1 MTTRLPT
8 VGNGAGLPPIFF
20 PELQGLQLRP
30 LADLGIVPA
39 PAVVPALPAA
49 PDFEIPLPPGM
60 EIRDALPID
69 IAIDRVAQQLG
80 LPLLGG
86 PSAAGWSYYK
96 TALQCAYLWHASYA
110 RSNGVEY
117 RIPAE
122 PLQVGGLYHALQAL
136 YYGHGL
142 GEKGVVWYK
151 DRGLARPEYAPGA
164 RGKRKGPGKDLI
176 TIPVDAADRLIEG
189 LKVLALKGP
198 ADGKCP
204 TCSHGEHSGA
214 PCGEVG
220 IDPKA
225 GPTPCGCTLPTR
237 PAMRVILEAER
248 LFDAYTEFYGRGGE
262 DVTPLAIEWSATH
275 GPTGYTCRYDAIV
288 KAGANDPL
296 FPKDAV
302 FVLERKSAAW
312 MSLKATDGW
321 WLDGQ
326 VLGQLMTWKSSGCE
340 KMFGPLA
347 GIVIDIVTKEKT
359 VKPRRIRISPEL
371 PTVKAHER
379 IIRWTQAQIAT
390 WAAAKYHPQN
400 WASCWNQTESEKG
413 QCGLWNECAGIAARV
428 EEVTP

>member
-1 MTTRLPT
+1 MTTHLPV
-8 VGNGAGLPPIFF
+8 VGNGSHLGPLPFVLEPLT
-20 PELQGLQLRP
+20 PRELSP
-30 LADLGIVPA
+30 LVLA
-39 PAVVPALPAA
+39 PST
-49 PDFEIPLPPGM
+49 DFEIPLPPGM
-60 EIRDALPID
+60 EIKDALPID

-96 TALQCAYLWHASYA
+96 TALQCAYLWQASY
-110 RSNGVEY
+110 RRESGVEY

-122 PLQVGGLYHALQAL
+122 ALQVGGLYHALQAL
-136 YYGHGL
+136 YYGYGL

-176 TIPVDAADRLIEG
+176 TVPVDAADRLIEG
-189 LKVLALKGP
+189 LKALALKGP
-198 ADGKCP
+198 SDGKCP
-204 TCSHGEHSGA
+204 TCAHGEHSGA
-214 PCGEVG
+214 PCGDVVTVKG
-220 IDPKA
+220 A
-225 GPTPCGCTLPTR
+225 TATCGCTLPTR
-237 PAMRVILEAER
+237 PAMRVIFEAER

-262 DVTPLAIEWSATH
+262 DVTPLAIEWSAMH

-288 KAGANDPL
+288 RAGPNDPL
-296 FPKDAV
+296 FPKDSV
-302 FVLERKSAAW
+302 FVLERKTSAW

-340 KMFGPLA
+340 RMFGPLA

-359 VKPRRIRISPEL
+359 VKPRRIRIAPDL

-379 IIRWTQAQIAT
+379 IIRWMQAQIKT
-390 WAAAKYHPQN
+390 WEAAKYHPQN

-428 EEVTP
+428 EDVTP